1 MACAD
6 NTPPNLTNHNG
17 SSAQE
22 AAGSLRLIDGDCWV
36 FFAFDVGNAIDLDA
50 AQVQLAALE
59 PNSARREEIPRSPA
73 RHAPDWFKYQPS
85 PLRIDEAAP
94 ELKEIVLGGFRPA
107 LTVECTLFDFGAVSV
122 AYRIPLE
129 GGTEGVSLASLVGLA
144 QVLFDCA
151 PLRDDATKR
160 ATALATRLEDTIDRM
175 SVASIAEDYTVYH
188 ARRWSSGSG
197 AGVSAAEA
205 VSAAGEAL
213 ARVLLAEAG
222 SDRLSPQ
229 AVESVLSAQIS
240 YSLADV
246 AVIDWNAALVLGK
259 DEEDTLAVLEF
270 ANIELLEMRFL
281 DDQLDAVLDRSHTK
295 LLRRDAKGNLKTSPL
310 GFIFDPHRAERRRL
324 AALQME
330 SAVLF
335 EGVNNALKLVGDQ
348 HLARLY
354 AAAMKRFHLADWDR
368 SILRKLHTV
377 EGMYQK
383 LADDQAT
390 RRMEV
395 LEWIIILLFVIDIVL
410 PFVGVEK

>member
-1 MACAD
+1 MA
-6 NTPPNLTNHNG
+6 G
-17 SSAQE
+17 
-22 AAGSLRLIDGDCWV
+22 AAGTFPKAAIDGGGARGGTLRLLDGDCWV

-50 AQVQLAALE
+50 AQVQLAGLK
-59 PNSARREEIPRSPA
+59 PNSARREEIPRRAA
-73 RHAPDWFKYQPS
+73 RRAPDWFKYQPA

-94 ELKEIVLGGFRPA
+94 ELAVIELGGFRPA

-129 GGTEGVSLASLVGLA
+129 GGTEGLPLQLLVGLA
-144 QVLFDCA
+144 QALFDCA
-151 PLRDDATKR
+151 PLREDAGKR
-160 ATALATRLEDTIDRM
+160 VAALAARLTGTIERV
-175 SVASIAEDYTVYH
+175 SVASIVEDYTVYH
-188 ARRWSSGSG
+188 ARRWSLDSR
-197 AGVSAAEA
+197 ADVSAAEA
-205 VSAAGEAL
+205 VAADGETL

-229 AVESVLSAQIS
+229 AVESALSAQVS
-240 YSLADV
+240 YSQADV

-281 DDQLDAVLDRSHTK
+281 DDQLDAVLDRSHST
-295 LLRRDAKGNLKTSPL
+295 LLKRDARGKVRSSPL
-310 GFIFDPHRAERRRL
+310 GLIFDPHRAERRRL

-348 HLARLY
+348 YLARLY

-377 EGMYQK
+377 DGMYQK
-383 LADDQAT
+383 FADEQGN

-395 LEWIIILLFVIDIVL
+395 LEWIIILLFVISILL
-410 PFVGVEK
+410 PFVGVGK